1 MMAAGTMVVRTEVTA
16 IMDLLPLMSLGA
28 GGAVWWLFSIAHL
41 NGHHVA

>member
-28 GGAVWWLFSIAHL
+28 GGLYGGFLALPI
-41 NGHHVA
+41 